1 MDQDF
6 GRDVISITNEEGEEF
21 ELEVL
26 SFVTYKGAEYLAL
39 TPADASEDDE
49 ELEISILRSTED
61 ENGEP
66 VLEVVEDEAELEAVY
81 DLLLDQMYEDDEEAE
96 DE

>member
-1 MDQDF
+1 MEDYGADI
-6 GRDVISITNEEGEEF
+6 ISITDENGEEY

-26 SFVTYKGAEYLAL
+26 SSVTYKGAEYLAL

-66 VLEVVEDEAELEAVY
+66 LLEVVEDDEELEAVY

>member
-1 MDQDF
+1 MEDYGADI
-6 GRDVISITNEEGEEF
+6 ISITDENGEEY
-21 ELEVL
+21 ELEVH
-26 SFVTYKGAEYLAL
+26 SSVTYKGAEYLAL